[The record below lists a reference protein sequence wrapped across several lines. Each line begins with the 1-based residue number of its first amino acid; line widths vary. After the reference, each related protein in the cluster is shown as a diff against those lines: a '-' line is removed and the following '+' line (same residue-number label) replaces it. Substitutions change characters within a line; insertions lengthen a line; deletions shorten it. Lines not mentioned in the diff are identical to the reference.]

1 MRDIAIYGAGGF
13 GRETACLIKEINSV
27 KPTWNL
33 IGFFD
38 DGKEFGYQTEYGN
51 VLGGIKELNNYC
63 RKLSVAIAIGSP
75 VIVAQISSSICNP

>member
-33 IGFFD
+33 IGFLMMV
-38 DGKEFGYQTEYGN
+38 KN
-51 VLGGIKELNNYC
+51 L
-63 RKLSVAIAIGSP
+63 
-75 VIVAQISSSICNP
+75 VIRQSMVMC